1 MPKKERIH
9 VGLDYDRE
17 GKVVM
22 VISNTNDSGLTL
34 ADIHNKL
41 VNLYGGGIYAV
52 IVNANSGELLDKIST
67 VTAYDACDLF
77 PQVTQ
82 KSTLMSSTRNERR
95 GAGVTPCLQCTPT
108 YRQQP
113 CLKPRKGGPSAT
125 ER

>member
-77 PQVTQ
+77 CDDD
-82 KSTLMSSTRNERR
+82 EE
-95 GAGVTPCLQCTPT
+95 GVTTNET
-108 YRQQP
+108 R
-113 CLKPRKGGPSAT
+113 
-125 ER
+125 